1 MPSQFSCRSKTSTDV
16 PGFSKYIYN
25 GGVMKIA
32 VRVLLICLFAVLCV
46 CNWTYPGYCQD
57 KTRKDYY
64 PNGALKFEVNLKN
77 GRPEGK
83 GKAYYQSGKVF
94 REYNYKAGKRE
105 GIGKMYYENG
115 KVWAEKSYKNNNQE
129 GIEKIYNRDGQ
140 LFKEKNYK
148 NNKQEGIEK
157 IYAGSGKLI
166 REYNYKAGKKISAV
180 CYDEQGNKIECPNL
194 NKK

>member
-1 MPSQFSCRSKTSTDV
+1 MSNRGEFMKTA
-16 PGFSKYIYN
+16 K
-25 GGVMKIA
+25 
-32 VRVLLICLFAVLCV
+32 RVLLICLFAVLCV

-77 GRPEGK
+77 GRPEGT
-83 GKAYYQSGKVF
+83 
-94 REYNYKAGKRE
+94 
-105 GIGKMYYENG
+105 GKMYYESG
-115 KVWAEKSYKNNNQE
+115 KVWAEKNYKNSNQE
-129 GIEKIYNRDGQ
+129 GIEKIYFENGQ

-166 REYNYKAGKKISAV
+166 REYNYKNGKKISAV
-180 CYDEQGNKIECPNL
+180 CYDEQGNKIECPKL
-194 NKK
+194 DKK